1 MVKNQVYTK
10 MNLSAGIKGL
20 ITGII
25 MIGIALAVYYS
36 GQPPGSSL
44 QYIIYA
50 VYAVG
55 IVWAIVAWK
64 NSASFS
70 PKFSEAFQTGFKC
83 FVVVTLLMVL
93 FTAIF
98 SKMHP
103 EIAEDSAKYMKEE
116 LLKKKEQLPPEI
128 DEAVNRFRNGFTL
141 MLVYRSIFG
150 YLIIG
155 AIVTAVTSLLIT
167 RKKS

>member
-1 MVKNQVYTK
+1 
-10 MNLSAGIKGL
+10 MNLSAAIKGL

-44 QYIIYA
+44 QYFIYA

-64 NSASFS
+64 NSAAFS

-98 SKMHP
+98 TKMHP
-103 EIAEDSAKYMKEE
+103 EFAEEAAKYMREE
-116 LLKKKEQLPPEI
+116 LTKKNGLPTEI
-128 DEAVNRFRNGFTL
+128 DESVNRFKNSYTTT
-141 MLVYRSIFG
+141 LVYGSIFG

-155 AIVTAVTSLLIT
+155 AAVTAVTSLLIT